1 MRNILLVVFIGISLT
16 VVAQKRNPKNKATY
30 LEDISWIVAKE
41 LLTCDAVVIIPLGAG
56 AKEHGPH
63 LPLSADLIQADYFRD
78 LLALERKVII
88 APTINYGFYPAFIK
102 YSGSTTLS
110 YSTATDMVLQIIR
123 TLSNYGPKRFY
134 IINIGVSTTP
144 TLETAA
150 KILAEE
156 GILLYF
162 SNYSRMN
169 FDKTEEQFRTKAF
182 GGHADEIETSN
193 VLNARPDLVDMSKAF
208 NDSSAKGKQGM
219 ILSPET
225 AENTAFSPTGIVGYA
240 ALGTKEKGKLSMA
253 AFTKEVIKEI
263 DSISTCHLPQVKDRT
278 KEYKIY
284 EGDYISSGGK
294 SLVIQIKDNHLQHK
308 LADAKFFSPHIL
320 YRNAEDYFSA
330 QNLNILFVR
339 SQEGQIIKAWCQSR
353 GESFWATKQK

>member
-1 MRNILLVVFIGISLT
+1 
-16 VVAQKRNPKNKATY
+16 
-30 LEDISWIVAKE
+30 
-41 LLTCDAVVIIPLGAG
+41 
-56 AKEHGPH
+56 
-63 LPLSADLIQADYFRD
+63 
-78 LLALERKVII
+78 LALERKVII

-102 YSGSTTLS
+102 YAGSTTLS
-110 YSTATDMVLQIIR
+110 YSTSTDMILQIIR
-123 TLSNYGPKRFY
+123 SLSSYGPKRFY

-144 TLETAA
+144 ALETAA
-150 KILAEE
+150 RILAEE

-169 FDKTEEQFRTKAF
+169 FDKTEEQFRTQAF

-193 VLNARPDLVDMSKAF
+193 VLNARPDLVDMSNAV

-219 ILSPET
+219 ILSPAA

-240 ALGTKEKGKLSMA
+240 ALATKEKGKLSMA

-263 DSISTCHLPQVKDRT
+263 DSISTCHLPQIMERDS
-278 KEYKIY
+278 EYKVY
-284 EGDYISSGGK
+284 EGEYISSGRK
-294 SLVIQIKDNHLQHK
+294 SLIIQVKDNLLQYK
-308 LADAKFFSPHIL
+308 QADAKFFSPYLL

-339 SQEGQIIKAWCQSR
+339 SQDGQIIKAWCQSR
-353 GESFWATKQK
+353 GESFWATKLK